1 MVNYT
6 QLTKELGNAWRE
18 THPNASEEER
28 LRDTNALTVLVNP
41 SHKTLFFELLD
52 QAMRGTRTQEPG
64 ELERY
69 KEGVRLLDAAL
80 GEIEV
85 YRQHAMAGIAARDEA
100 EVIKW
105 LIVMEQEYHGAKEV
119 ITRLLILKSGPLK
132 GSLED

>member
-85 YRQHAMAGIAARDEA
+85 YRQHAMAGMPAWGEAAEN
-100 EVIKW
+100 
-105 LIVMEQEYHGAKEV
+105 
-119 ITRLLILKSGPLK
+119 TRLLVPDAGGHGAQK
-132 GSLED
+132 